1 MFKSKQAKIVAFLTL
16 ACSLLGVL
24 VIFPVFREDFSLE
37 NSRLITIPLDNQS
50 LALSFDG
57 HCLARIE
64 AKTKS
69 EKLLTLD
76 LQLLDLKTNQN
87 LFSSKS
93 YYNPIGQLV
102 ASNSL
107 VEQKEF
113 ITNGIGEISV
123 TVISVTAAD
132 KKFLLNGPISAFEE
146 QGSIRFQYPY
156 GFRKWSKVLSIFRRI
171 NFIDISKCNSLGDFQ
186 RLVNELRNA

>member
-107 VEQKEF
+107 VEQKEL

-123 TVISVTAAD
+123 TVAD

-156 GFRKWSKVLSIFRRI
+156 GFRKWSKVFSIFRRI
-171 NFIDISKCNSLGDFQ
+171 NFIDISKCNSRGDFQ